1 MRKRLREITGVCA
14 AMLYVEREGGR
25 EYEVLSV
32 SLCSLVTWT
41 RQDLPRKL
49 SAEPSDIYLPTHY
62 TA

>member
-49 SAEPSDIYLPTHY
+49 SAEP
-62 TA
+62 

>member
-1 MRKRLREITGVCA
+1 
-14 AMLYVEREGGR
+14 MLYVEREGGR

-49 SAEPSDIYLPTHY
+49 SAEP
-62 TA
+62 